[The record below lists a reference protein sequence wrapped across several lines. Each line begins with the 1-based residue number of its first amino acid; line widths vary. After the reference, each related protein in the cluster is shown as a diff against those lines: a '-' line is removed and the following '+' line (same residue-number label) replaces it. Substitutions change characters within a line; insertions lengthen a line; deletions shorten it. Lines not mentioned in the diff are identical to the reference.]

1 MLNNAQKEDG
11 EKEELGVNAN
21 GDVSKG
27 KVIKYSYQDTAELL
41 IDGEVDQDWPVIEII
56 L

>member
-1 MLNNAQKEDG
+1 M
-11 EKEELGVNAN
+11 NAN

-27 KVIKYSYQDTAELL
+27 KIIKYSYQDTAELL
-41 IDGEVDQDWPVIEII
+41 IAGEVDQEWPVIKII